1 MNISLVS
8 YLNSYPFHFGL
19 LNADD
24 GLFSQLSIVNPS
36 ICAKNFAEGISDVAL
51 VPVGSLNDLENYQ
64 IVKPY
69 CISADGPVR
78 SVLLLSNRPLLDI
91 KHISPD
97 SHSRSSNLLLKILCH
112 NHWNI
117 HPAFV
122 KHDDAS
128 ADARIA
134 IGDKAFGLQKDYKY
148 CYDLSEAWK
157 EMSGLPFV
165 FAVWIARNDVK
176 DDSLKILKAALE
188 AGIQDPSA
196 AVRHLGS
203 AGLSFDDAVSYL
215 TDNINYRMNAES
227 EEGMKLFLALAAK
240 VL

>member
-8 YLNSYPFHFGL
+8 YLNSFPYHFGL

-24 GLFSQLSIVNPS
+24 GLYSQLSIVPPAQ
-36 ICAKNFAEGISDVAL
+36 CAKNFADGLSDVAL
-51 VPVGSLNDLENYQ
+51 VPVGALNELDNFQL
-64 IVKPY
+64 IKPF

-134 IGDKAFGLQKDYKY
+134 IGDKAFELQKSYKY
-148 CYDLSEAWK
+148 SFDLSEAWK
-157 EMSGLPFV
+157 EMTGLPFV
-165 FAVWIARNDVK
+165 FAVWIARTEVSEE
-176 DDSLKILKAALE
+176 SLKGLKAALE
-188 AGIQDPSA
+188 IGIQDPAA

-215 TDNINYRMNAES
+215 TGNINYRMNPAA